1 MPEMN
6 TTTKLFRAL
15 PGLFFFVAMAVLLPA
30 CGQDKDVREQATK
43 MAIEESIPEM
53 LPAAK
58 AEGKIVSLDTTKIVL
73 DNTSVI
79 DLPKDKD
86 VATIFLVRNAETKEG
101 STALSEKGMAR
112 AGFLATQLQ
121 KAHLLQ
127 VFCSKDNASLQTAN
141 FVARSNEAELN
152 YLNTWDSREMA
163 ATLIS
168 SYRGKRVLLV
178 ATPDLVSKLLQHY
191 LGNKK
196 LKTPD
201 NEYENIYVIFAKDL
215 GDVELHHLLF

>member
-1 MPEMN
+1 MPDMPM
-6 TTTKLFRAL
+6 KRSFFRAL
-15 PGLFFFVAMAVLLPA
+15 PGFVFVVAMAVLLLA
-30 CGQDKDVREQATK
+30 CGQDKDVREQATR

-58 AEGKIVSLDTTKIVL
+58 AEGKIVSLDTNRIVL
-73 DNTSVI
+73 DNTTVI

-86 VATIFLVRNAETKEG
+86 VATIFLVRNAETREG
-101 STALSEKGMAR
+101 STALSEQGMAR

-121 KAHLLQ
+121 HAHLLQ

-141 FVARSNEAELN
+141 FVARANEAELN
-152 YLNTWDSREMA
+152 YLNTWDTREMA

-178 ATPDLVSKLLQHY
+178 ATPQAVSSLLQHY

-201 NEYENIYVIFAKDL
+201 NEYENIYVIFAKEL

>member
-6 TTTKLFRAL
+6 TTMKLFRAL
-15 PGLFFFVAMAVLLPA
+15 PGFLFFVAMAGLLLA
-30 CGQDKDVREQATK
+30 CGPDKDVREQATQ
-43 MAIEESIPEM
+43 MAIEESIPEL
-53 LPAAK
+53 LPAAR
-58 AEGKIVSLDTTKIVL
+58 AEGKIVSLDTNRIVL

-101 STALSEKGMAR
+101 STALSEQGMAR

-121 KAHLLQ
+121 NAHLLQ

-152 YLNTWDSREMA
+152 YLNTWDTREMA
-163 ATLIS
+163 ATLVS
-168 SYRGKRVLLV
+168 SYHGKRVLLV
-178 ATPDLVSKLLQHY
+178 ATPQVVSSMLQHY
-191 LGNKK
+191 TGNKK

-201 NEYENIYVIFAKDL
+201 NEYENIYVIFAKGL
-215 GDVELHHLLF
+215 GEVELHHLLF

>member
-1 MPEMN
+1 MPNVPLKMN
-6 TTTKLFRAL
+6 VFGAL
-15 PGLFFFVAMAVLLPA
+15 PGFVFCVAMAALILA
-30 CGQDKDVREQATK
+30 CGSDNEVREQATQ
-43 MAIEESIPEM
+43 MAIDESIPEM

-58 AEGKIVSLDTTKIVL
+58 AEGKIVQLDTTRIVL

-86 VATIFLVRNAETKEG
+86 VATIFLVRHAETKEG

-121 KAHLLQ
+121 QAHLLQ

-141 FVARSNEAELN
+141 FVARANEAELN
-152 YLNTWDSREMA
+152 YLNTWDTREMA

-168 SYRGKRVLLV
+168 SYRAKRVLLV
-178 ATPDLVSKLLQHY
+178 ATPDVVSKLLQHY
-191 LGNKK
+191 TGNKK

-201 NEYENIYVIFAKDL
+201 NEYENIYVIFAKEL
-215 GDVELHHLLF
+215 GDVQLHHLLF